1 MFLSKSLR
9 RLVAGTAAVLFL
21 ACQGMAIARASTPAF
36 PQSGAGTAQASC
48 HGAGNNTDD
57 NVYQAQCQSQNA
69 SSTLSKAVYSTTD
82 LPAITVRFEHPLIA
96 VHSVPLA
103 VSPPAR
109 IESPPLSIL
118 HCCLRN

>member
-21 ACQGMAIARASTPAF
+21 SCQGMAVARASTPAF

-57 NVYQAQCQSQNA
+57 NVYQAQCQSQNT
-69 SSTLSKAVYSTTD
+69 SSTLSKVVYSTTD
-82 LPAITVRFEHPLIA
+82 LLAITVAFDRAVTA
-96 VHSVPLA
+96 VHSTPQVTLPL
-103 VSPPAR
+103 AR